1 MTNTIP
7 PRHWNRTKL
16 LSVVIALLVV
26 LTVPLAMASTSSTV
40 MTVARDAAVGRATIV
55 WGNPF
60 SVPTIAYGNG
70 WEKVTVR
77 GSVDPVTGATGHYI
91 FQSAKIQGSLHVTW
105 VNASDKYGLDASFS
119 GISQYEEYSHYYP
132 IRIIPAAN
140 ALEATGIEFTGTLT
154 VNGKTTALD
163 ALAAL
168 TTAIPGYSGF
178 QGNYPSIYA
187 VLYISSEL
195 MITIGW
201 SQADQTIRGIFHPA
215 CSSLI
220 HMVRLASATGWW

>member
-1 MTNTIP
+1 MTNILQTGY
-7 PRHWNRTKL
+7 WKRTKQ
-16 LSVVIALLVV
+16 LSVVVAVLVV
-26 LTVPLAMASTSSTV
+26 LAVPLAMASTGTT
-40 MTVARDAAVGRATIV
+40 MTAAARDAAVGPATIV

-70 WEKVTVR
+70 WEKVIVR
-77 GSVDPVTGATGHYI
+77 GSVEPESGGSEYYV
-91 FQSAKIQGSLHVTW
+91 FQSAKLLGSLHVTW
-105 VNASDKYGLDASFS
+105 TNASDKYVLDASFS

-168 TTAIPGYSGF
+168 TTAIPGHSGF
-178 QGNYPSIYA
+178 QGRYPSIYA
-187 VLYISSEL
+187 VFYISSEL
-195 MITIGW
+195 MVTVGW
-201 SQADQTIRGIFHPA
+201 SQAGQTIRGIFHPA
-215 CSSLI
+215 CSNLI
-220 HMVRLASATGWW
+220 HVVRLASSTGWW